1 MLNVGGGNSWRTAMY
16 IVRKEFGGQKQSIS
30 ESAVGLLCYIRCNM
44 PEITLSE
51 ALCETGV

>member
-1 MLNVGGGNSWRTAMY
+1 MLNVAGGNSWRTAMY

-30 ESAVGLLCYIRCNM
+30 ESAVGLLYYIRCNM